1 MLVIY
6 WPPKNWRYN
15 FDPKKYIGVI
25 STKKKELTPTKKS
38 LIKDQVIGED
48 QVT

>member
-6 WPPKNWRYN
+6 WPQKIDVTISTPKYTSML
-15 FDPKKYIGVI
+15 FLPKKGLTT
-25 STKKKELTPTKKS
+25 TKQS

-48 QVT
+48 QVK